1 VRRRFE
7 VVDTLK
13 NTESRSQNSEERK
26 GPAGPP
32 LHLERQPA
40 KTFHD
45 LVTWQR
51 AHQLVLAVYGLSF
64 PKHELFGLTSQLRRA
79 AVSVP
84 ANIAEGFKRRG
95 RADKARFLNIA
106 QASLEEC
113 SYFLILAADLHYAE
127 TASEM
132 ALLEETSRCL
142 EAYVKRILESE
153 F

>member
-13 NTESRSQNSEERK
+13 NTEFRSQNSEERK

-113 SYFLILAADLHYAE
+113 RYFLILTADLHYAE

-142 EAYVKRILESE
+142 EAYVKRILASE